1 MLPSDID
8 DIHGFHMS
16 CYRKFTALSK
26 TQRENN
32 NEICN
37 QHDHSTRITR
47 SNLTSPAT
55 SSRTGIFPKLC
66 LFCNKE
72 LKKIKGKE
80 QKLTIVETAIFEEN
94 IRKYANWKEDNI
106 ILAKISQIDFAA
118 KEVKY
123 HGWCC
128 AKYQTEAES
137 IFESKNSKTPNDA
150 SSTHSEIYYEWYKER
165 EVHSE
170 AFDALCNFIEV

>member
-1 MLPSDID
+1 MYFSFCLFSNLDLICSLHSQDDTSCLTKIILFKTDTLSKCSKILSVRKKQNLKYAEFVLPSDID

-80 QKLTIVETAIFEEN
+80 QKLTDVETTIFEAN
-94 IRKYANWKEDNI
+94 IKKY
-106 ILAKISQIDFAA
+106 
-118 KEVKY
+118 
-123 HGWCC
+123 
-128 AKYQTEAES
+128 
-137 IFESKNSKTPNDA
+137 
-150 SSTHSEIYYEWYKER
+150 
-165 EVHSE
+165 
-170 AFDALCNFIEV
+170 